1 MGLTKYKLGELI
13 EIVDERNDLGIRD
26 FYGINKS
33 KEFMPTVANTTN
45 LDESKYKIVRK
56 NRFVFSGMQTGRDK
70 SIRLVMYTKNN
81 PIIVSPAYTT
91 FEIKEKAQVIP
102 LYFFMIFL
110 SEEKDRLGWFLSDA
124 SIRVNLD
131 WEVFCDIE
139 INLPPIDIQ
148 KKYVAI
154 YQAMLEN
161 QQAYEEGLE
170 DLKLACDGTIDEIK
184 SKYNKEKLESFI
196 IEVKKKVKDCKTV
209 RFLNHDIKGISS
221 VSKSFVETKADTT
234 NVNLNNYKIVQ
245 EGHFAFNPNTA
256 RMGDR
261 IPIALN
267 TRKEEILVS
276 SIYPVFK
283 LDETKINRFYLD
295 LIFSRPSF
303 DRYVRFNSWGS
314 ARETF
319 DFSDMEEFSIPI
331 PPMEIQKSIANIYKV
346 YTERKEIN
354 EKLKEQIKSICPIL
368 IKGAMEETDREEA

>member
-1 MGLTKYKLGELI
+1 MGLTKYKLGELV

-70 SIRLVMYTKNN
+70 SIRLVMYTKKQ

-91 FEIKEKAQVIP
+91 FEIKENAQIIP

-110 SEEKDRLGWFLSDA
+110 SEEKDRLGWFLSDS
-124 SIRVNLD
+124 SIRANLD

-139 INLPPIDIQ
+139 INLPSIEIQ
-148 KKYVAI
+148 KKYVSI

-161 QQAYEEGLE
+161 QEAYEEGLE
-170 DLKLACDGTIDEIK
+170 DLKLACDGTLDEIK
-184 SKYNKEKLESFI
+184 RKYIKEKLEPFI
-196 IEVKKKVKDCKTV
+196 IEINKKVKDCKTT
-209 RFLNHDIKGISS
+209 RFLNQDIKGISS

-245 EGHFAFNPNTA
+245 EGDFAFNPNTA

-319 DFSDMEEFSIPI
+319 DFPDMKEFSIPM
-331 PPMEIQKSIANIYKV
+331 PPIEIQKSIANIYKV

-354 EKLKEQIKSICPIL
+354 ERLKEQIKSMCPIL
-368 IKGAMEETDREEA
+368 IKGAMEEACREGV

>member
-124 SIRVNLD
+124 SIRANLD

-139 INLPPIDIQ
+139 INLPSIEIQ

-170 DLKLACDGTIDEIK
+170 DLKLACDGTIENIKQKEHKQSLSELCYEVDIRNKNLEISFASGVNIEKRIIK
-184 SKYNKEKLESFI
+184 SKA
-196 IEVKKKVKDCKTV
+196 KVSTKDLK
-209 RFLNHDIKGISS
+209 
-221 VSKSFVETKADTT
+221 
-234 NVNLNNYKIVQ
+234 NYKIIKENQFVFSGMQ
-245 EGHFAFNPNTA
+245 TGRDETIRIAKNNSNSICAVSPAYTVLQVNKGSINPDYF
-256 RMGDR
+256 M
-261 IPIALN
+261 LWFS
-267 TRKEEILVS
+267 RKETDRYGWFIS
-276 SIYPVFK
+276 DASIRS
-283 LDETKINRFYLD
+283 NLD
-295 LIFSRPSF
+295 L
-303 DRYVRFNSWGS
+303 DRFF
-314 ARETF
+314 EI
-319 DFSDMEEFSIPI
+319 EIPV
-331 PPMEIQKSIANIYKV
+331 PNLQIQNSIANIYKI
-346 YTERKEIN
+346 YLERQEIN

-368 IKGAMEETDREEA
+368 IKGAMEEADREGV

>member
-1 MGLTKYKLGELI
+1 MGLTKYKLGELV

-81 PIIVSPAYTT
+81 PIIVSPAYIT

-124 SIRVNLD
+124 SIRANLD

-139 INLPPIDIQ
+139 INLPSIEIQ

-154 YQAMLEN
+154 YEAMLEN
-161 QQAYEEGLE
+161 QRAYEEGLE
-170 DLKLACDGTIDEIK
+170 DLKLACDGTI
-184 SKYNKEKLESFI
+184 EKLKHNSKKRMLGDFI
-196 IEVKKKVKDCKTV
+196 IETNIKNENGSIKKVLGVESTGNFMRTRAKMKGV
-209 RFLNHDIKGISS
+209 NIKNYSVVNKNDFAYNPSRINLGSIARYEDEDSCIISPMYTTFKI
-221 VSKSFVETKADTT
+221 VSKT
-234 NVNLNNYKIVQ
+234 LNPL
-245 EGHFAFNPNTA
+245 FLSLWFS
-256 RMGDR
+256 
-261 IPIALN
+261 
-267 TRKEEILVS
+267 RKEFHRYTWYYSTGSVRDLFDINLMKEVYLPYPDI
-276 SIYPVFK
+276 SIQ
-283 LDETKINRFYLD
+283 N
-295 LIFSRPSF
+295 
-303 DRYVRFNSWGS
+303 
-314 ARETF
+314 
-319 DFSDMEEFSIPI
+319 
-331 PPMEIQKSIANIYKV
+331 SIANIYKV

-368 IKGAMEETDREEA
+368 IKGAIEEADREEA